1 MGKIREAK
9 SKPACPEGATY
20 NSPRRKPW
28 TGPQGLR
35 PRLGS
40 IALSGLRFVFFA
52 FLFLFAASLAVA
64 QEATMNNYR
73 PNRPQGYG
81 AYAGRTEPVFWNP
94 EYDSNNAAV
103 NRSIPYDAF
112 PQQGPLPDPPIEEEP
127 PIPEE
132 LSLRVPKGFLPG
144 NEFLRSPSGLVSTLQ
159 IMIVLTVITLAP
171 SIMIMTTS
179 FVRIMTVLA
188 ILRQAIG
195 TNQLPPSQVI
205 TALSLFLT
213 LLIMMP
219 VWQDVYKDAVLPYT
233 ERRIGLEPAFEKAQ
247 APVRQFMTQ
256 QIMKCGNTDDIF
268 VFLPYIRDFE
278 MQEEL
283 TWGQVP
289 WRALLPAFM
298 LSELKTA
305 FLIGFQIYLPFL
317 VLDMVIASVMVSMG
331 MMMLPPTIISLPF
344 KLMLFV
350 LMNGWNLV
358 VVMLLETFQPY
369 IPGIV

>member
-1 MGKIREAK
+1 MGNSGFGSREAGK
-9 SKPACPEGATY
+9 GSRL
-20 NSPRRKPW
+20 SPKVGVSFGKTDLP
-28 TGPQGLR
+28 L
-35 PRLGS
+35 L
-40 IALSGLRFVFFA
+40 FVFL
-52 FLFLFAASLAVA
+52 LFFTSSLAIA

-73 PNRPQGYG
+73 PNRPQGGYG
-81 AYAGRTEPVFWNP
+81 SYAGRTEPYLWNP

-112 PQQGPLPDPPIEEEP
+112 PLQGPLPDPPYEETP

-132 LSLRVPKGFLPG
+132 LSLRVPKEILPG
-144 NEFLRSPSGLVSTLQ
+144 SEFLRSPSGLVSTLQ

-213 LLIMMP
+213 LLVMMP

-247 APVRQFMTQ
+247 APVRRFMTD
-256 QIMKCGNTDDIF
+256 QIIKCGNTEDVF
-268 VFLPYIRDFE
+268 VFLTYISDFE
-278 MQEEL
+278 MPEEL

-350 LMNGWNLV
+350 LMDGWKLV

>member
-1 MGKIREAK
+1 MG
-9 SKPACPEGATY
+9 
-20 NSPRRKPW
+20 NSGFRVR
-28 TGPQGLR
+28 
-35 PRLGS
+35 GS
-40 IALSGLRFVFFA
+40 GFV
-52 FLFLFAASLAVA
+52 LCVLLFASSYAVA

-73 PNRPQGYG
+73 PNRPQGGYG
-81 AYAGRTEPVFWNP
+81 SYAGRTEPYFWNP
-94 EYDSNNAAV
+94 EYDSNNAAA
-103 NRSIPYDAF
+103 NRSTPYDAF
-112 PQQGPLPDPPIEEEP
+112 PRQGPLPDPPYEEVES
-127 PIPEE
+127 IPDD
-132 LSLRVPKGFLPG
+132 LTLRVPKEILPG
-144 NEFLRSPSGLVSTLQ
+144 PEILRSPSGLVSTLQ

-205 TALSLFLT
+205 TALALFLT

-219 VWQDVYKDAVLPYT
+219 VWQDVYVDAVLPYT

-247 APVRQFMTQ
+247 APIRRFMSE
-256 QIMKCGNTDDIF
+256 QIVKCGNTDDIF

-278 MQEEL
+278 MQETL

-298 LSELKTA
+298 ISELKTA
-305 FLIGFQIYLPFL
+305 FIIGFQIYLPFL
-317 VLDMVIASVMVSMG
+317 VLDVVIASVTVSMG
-331 MMMLPPTIISLPF
+331 MMMLPPIIISMPF

-350 LMNGWNLV
+350 LMDGWQLV
-358 VVMLLETFQPY
+358 VVMLLETFQQY
-369 IPGIV
+369 IPLEVLNTASLPPLISGFV